1 MLVGGFG
8 ATAATILVD
17 VDINESPTTFL
28 ACTLTS

>member
-8 ATAATILVD
+8 GTAVIVLVD

>member
-8 ATAATILVD
+8 ATAVIILVD

-28 ACTLTS
+28 ACTTIS